1 MDLMG
6 SHRMINHS
14 DSESIGS
21 RIESSSGF
29 GDESSSALSYEVLPW
44 HGQSV
49 VAGQPAEGPHVLLA
63 DSASNGDS
71 SVQESGFEESSVQ
84 SSALDN
90 QGSPPLCE
98 RDGCVMQ
105 ISDLF
110 PDILRLRPH
119 YLCSRCFGSSQRGHL
134 GGASRRWTC
143 TRCRNDV
150 CMQCFPQEPTAEQLA
165 PIAAGSGAR
174 LESGGEGGGEE
185 EEGQDVAEEAS
196 PKFSQGN
203 AQHLAGACKPCLY
216 VGTRTGCSLGVDCK
230 FCHEPACK
238 RKRRARPSKTTRMQC
253 KQLVARLHAGHGE
266 DDSLVAQAAETMAAD
281 SAYMRIIL
289 AAMRRRN
296 PGQAEEAAQGGAS
309 HSWEPQPTEPT
320 EPQGSPGERP
330 AQRRGGP
337 GLPGARPVVAPSTKQ
352 RETVAKQKVDK
363 GAASANSGGPR
374 GL

>member
-1 MDLMG
+1 
-6 SHRMINHS
+6 
-14 DSESIGS
+14 
-21 RIESSSGF
+21 
-29 GDESSSALSYEVLPW
+29 
-44 HGQSV
+44 
-49 VAGQPAEGPHVLLA
+49 
-63 DSASNGDS
+63 
-71 SVQESGFEESSVQ
+71 
-84 SSALDN
+84 
-90 QGSPPLCE
+90 
-98 RDGCVMQ
+98 MQ

-119 YLCSRCFGSSQRGHL
+119 YLCSRCFGSSQQGHL

-143 TRCRNDV
+143 TRCQNDV
-150 CMQCFPQEPTAEQLA
+150 CLKCYPEEPTAEQPALTA
-165 PIAAGSGAR
+165 TRPGAR
-174 LESGGEGGGEE
+174 LESGGKDGEE
-185 EEGQDVAEEAS
+185 EKEEPEVAEEAALKLS
-196 PKFSQGN
+196 KGS
-203 AQHLAGACKPCLY
+203 AQHLPGSCKPCLY
-216 VGTRTGCSLGVDCK
+216 VVTPAGCSLGVNCE
-230 FCHEPACK
+230 FCHEPACR